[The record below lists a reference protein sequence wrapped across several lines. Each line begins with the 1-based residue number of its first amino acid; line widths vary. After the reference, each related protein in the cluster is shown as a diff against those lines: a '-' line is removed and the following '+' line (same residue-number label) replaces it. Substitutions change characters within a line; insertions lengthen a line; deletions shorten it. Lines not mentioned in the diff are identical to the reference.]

1 MKLASQKA
9 FEKTKCPVLLIQA
22 DWKRYENYGLIGAFD
37 DDDAHHAISLA
48 PQIIY
53 KKVSA
58 NHVIHTFKPKEYI
71 KLLSEFREIVS
82 DNSICN
88 GE

>member
-1 MKLASQKA
+1 MVFTHAEA

-53 KKVSA
+53 KKS
-58 NHVIHTFKPKEYI
+58 F
-71 KLLSEFREIVS
+71 
-82 DNSICN
+82 
-88 GE
+88 